1 MYHDMRVRKGME
13 RMKVSVINDIDYHLF
28 ATNLTPRF
36 AATRVNEF
44 IRKLDLVPR
53 HSRSFAER
61 SDEGG

>member
-1 MYHDMRVRKGME
+1 
-13 RMKVSVINDIDYHLF
+13 MKASEINDIEHHLF